1 MRLLKKLKT
10 LFVPREQEITYSF
23 NVSSRRVNR
32 YVLGNETV
40 NITLREVRVVNVAY
54 PRLTSRDVLLTIN
67 DLVGIVEGATL
78 DTDILYILNSISKQ
92 SEETLK
98 LNSEVNTVID
108 TVFGGNQTKTLNLTV
123 MGKGSKI
130 EELKS
135 KSGLEIIKY
144 ALSNKL
150 LCAFKEI

>member
-1 MRLLKKLKT
+1 MRLFKKLKT

-78 DTDILYILNSISKQ
+78 DTDILHILDSISKQ

-108 TVFGGNQTKTLNLTV
+108 TVFGGNQTKTLSLTV

>member
-1 MRLLKKLKT
+1 MGLFKKLKT
-10 LFVPREQEITYSF
+10 LFVPREQEITFSF
-23 NVSSRRVNR
+23 NVSSRCVNR

-78 DTDILYILNSISKQ
+78 DTDILHILNSISEQ

-98 LNSEVNTVID
+98 LNREVNTVID
-108 TVFGGNQTKTLNLTV
+108 TVFGGNQTKTFNLTV

>member
-78 DTDILYILNSISKQ
+78 DTNILYILNSISEQ

>member
-1 MRLLKKLKT
+1 MGLFKKLKT

-108 TVFGGNQTKTLNLTV
+108 TVFGDNQTKTLNLTV

>member
-1 MRLLKKLKT
+1 MGLFKKLKT

-78 DTDILYILNSISKQ
+78 DTNILYILNSISEQ

>member
-23 NVSSRRVNR
+23 NVSSRNVKR

-78 DTDILYILNSISKQ
+78 DTDILHILDSISKQ

>member
-1 MRLLKKLKT
+1 MGLLKKLKT

-32 YVLGNETV
+32 YVLGNETI

-78 DTDILYILNSISKQ
+78 DTNILYILNSISEQ

>member
-1 MRLLKKLKT
+1 MRLFKKLKT
-10 LFVPREQEITYSF
+10 LFAPREQEITYSF

-108 TVFGGNQTKTLNLTV
+108 TVFGGNQTKTFNLTV

>member
-1 MRLLKKLKT
+1 MSLFEKLKT

-23 NVSSRRVNR
+23 NVSSRNVKR

-98 LNSEVNTVID
+98 LNSEVNTVMD
-108 TVFGGNQTKTLNLTV
+108 TVFKDNQTKTLSLTII
-123 MGKGSKI
+123 GKGSKI
-130 EELKS
+130 KDLKS
-135 KSGLEIIKY
+135 KTGLEVIKY
-144 ALSNKL
+144 ILSNKL
-150 LCAFKEI
+150 DCVFKEI

>member
-1 MRLLKKLKT
+1 MGLFKKLKT

-78 DTDILYILNSISKQ
+78 DTDILYILNSISEQ

-108 TVFGGNQTKTLNLTV
+108 TVFKGNQTKTLNLTV

>member
-1 MRLLKKLKT
+1 MGLFKKLKT

>member
-1 MRLLKKLKT
+1 MKLFKKLKT
-10 LFVPREQEITYSF
+10 LFVPREQEITYMF
-23 NVSSRRVNR
+23 NVSSRNVHR
-32 YVLGNETV
+32 YNLANETV
-40 NITLREVRVVNVAY
+40 NITLREIRVFNVAS
-54 PRLTSRDVLLTIN
+54 PRLTSRDVLLSIN

-78 DTDILYILNSISKQ
+78 DTSILYILNSISKQ

-130 EELKS
+130 KDLKS
-135 KSGLEIIKY
+135 KTGLEVIKY

>member
-1 MRLLKKLKT
+1 MGLFKKLKT

-78 DTDILYILNSISKQ
+78 DTDILYILNSISEQ

-98 LNSEVNTVID
+98 LNSEVNTVVD
-108 TVFGGNQTKTLNLTV
+108 TVFKDNQAKTLSLTII
-123 MGKGSKI
+123 GKGSKI
-130 EELKS
+130 KDLKS
-135 KSGLEIIKY
+135 KTGLEVIKY
-144 ALSNKL
+144 ILSNKL
-150 LCAFKEI
+150 DCVFKEI